1 MTTSVLLLSPISSI
15 FLSPFI
21 SFNGSSPSSS
31 LATSLTD
38 SLPTF
43 EILRPHSQVSFCIK
57 NKSHVGNL
65 EVGGEEEGGKGTTSK
80 LKGFD
85 YNVYRKSLLTD
96 EMEKRHSEFH

>member
-1 MTTSVLLLSPISSI
+1 MLETW
-15 FLSPFI
+15 
-21 SFNGSSPSSS
+21 
-31 LATSLTD
+31 
-38 SLPTF
+38 
-43 EILRPHSQVSFCIK
+43 
-57 NKSHVGNL
+57 